1 MPKRAPKKKT
11 ESKTTTAGNLTTPDI
26 KNGRNIFPSINC
38 KTANAN
44 RITNTYGS
52 NPNRASETSNI
63 GNVIN
68 TGFSLSLKFNFI
80 SSYFFAYNS

>member
-38 KTANAN
+38 KTANEN

-52 NPNRASETSNI
+52 NPN
-63 GNVIN
+63 
-68 TGFSLSLKFNFI
+68 
-80 SSYFFAYNS
+80 